1 MLPII
6 TITVIGFGC
15 RATGSNDGLP
25 MGGEGLGFRAF
36 GATVAERMTLEAV
49 EKRPS
54 AAFPSPFVVEAY
66 TCRERF
72 KTVPYGGFR
81 VPPQTGFRETQLA
94 SGHF

>member
-36 GATVAERMTLEAV
+36 GATVAERMTLESV

-66 TCRERF
+66 SSST
-72 KTVPYGGFR
+72 PHSSGFR